1 MYDDEELQAVSE
13 GSYWFCLN
21 DLDYYVQRFGLL
33 KVLKDLKELQ
43 DNRKLVEESAAN
55 KRQLLTDI
63 PF

>member
-21 DLDYYVQRFGLL
+21 DLSYYVQQFGLV

-43 DNRKLVEESAAN
+43 DNQKLVAESAAN
-55 KRQLLTDI
+55 KNQKLDDI

>member
-1 MYDDEELQAVSE
+1 MYDDEELQACSE

-21 DLDYYVQRFGLL
+21 DLSYYVERFGLV

-55 KRQLLTDI
+55 KRQLLNDI